1 MITNNLVPMVVEQ
14 TSRGER
20 SYDIYSRLLKER
32 IVFLNGEVNDTSA
45 NLVIAQLLFL
55 ESENPDKDIYF
66 YINSPGGSV
75 TAGMGVYDTMQF
87 IKPNVST
94 ICIGLAASM
103 GAVLL
108 AAGEKGK
115 RYSLPN
121 SQIMIHQP
129 LGGFRG
135 QASDVEI
142 HARNMLRIK
151 ERLNQVLS
159 THTGQSYGQTVK
171 DTDRD
176 NFMMAEEAKEYGLI
190 DQVIESRSSI
200 PVAK

>member
-32 IVFLNGEVNDTSA
+32 IIFLNGEVNDTSA

-115 RYSLPN
+115 RYSLPH

-151 ERLNQVLS
+151 ERLNHVLAR
-159 THTGQSYGQTVK
+159 HTGQSYEQTVK

-190 DQVIESRSSI
+190 DQVIESRAHI
-200 PVAK
+200 PGIK